1 MGLLDR
7 WSKRKQQEQLE
18 RTDEK
23 VVEAEKA
30 VKTVVKT
37 EETKAVKTVAKKAV
51 VSKTVAKKTSTK
63 STKKEES
70 VAVAV
75 PVETDKK
82 VVLANKILIKPLVT
96 EKSATAESL
105 NKYSFLINRSANKY
119 QVKQAIFEM
128 YGVQP
133 LSVNVMNVQGKWVR
147 FGRTTGR
154 HSDFRKAVVTLPK
167 GKTIAIHK
175 GV

>member
-18 RTDEK
+18 HSD
-23 VVEAEKA
+23 EKA
-30 VKTVVKT
+30 VVVEKSAKGGSTSGGKVESKT
-37 EETKAVKTVAKKAV
+37 EETKAVKTVAKKA
-51 VSKTVAKKTSTK
+51 ST
-63 STKKEES
+63 TKEEP
-70 VAVAV
+70 VAVVA
-75 PVETDKK
+75 PADAEKK
-82 VVLANKILIKPLVT
+82 NVLASKVLIKPLVT
-96 EKSATAESL
+96 EKSAVAESL

-119 QVKQAIFEM
+119 QVQQAIFEM
-128 YGVQP
+128 YGVKP

>member
-18 RTDEK
+18 HSD
-23 VVEAEKA
+23 EKA
-30 VKTVVKT
+30 VVVEKKVSKT
-37 EETKAVKTVAKKAV
+37 EETKAVKTVAKK
-51 VSKTVAKKTSTK
+51 TVAKKASAT
-63 STKKEES
+63 KEEP
-70 VAVAV
+70 VAVVA
-75 PVETDKK
+75 PADAEKK
-82 VVLANKILIKPLVT
+82 NVLASKVLIKPLVT
-96 EKSATAESL
+96 EKSAVAESL

-119 QVKQAIFEM
+119 QVKQAIFEV
-128 YGVQP
+128 YGVKP